1 MLAAAEEL
9 RRRLVHLAGTGYPL
23 LYILDRTFDVGIV
36 GWHELQII
44 VVGSALIALF
54 LEALRLGGLLQL
66 AIYDELTRE
75 YEEEYVAGY
84 ALYLVGMAV
93 AVLAYVPDVALPAL
107 LMLTIG
113 DPISGVLSSGRLA
126 KASWVLLAMFGI
138 CLLVAAPF
146 VPPVV
151 AVVGAVVATAA
162 DGVKP
167 VVFTY
172 VIDDNLTIPIGAGAA
187 MTVVLAVL

>member
-23 LYILDRTFDVGIV
+23 LYILDRTFEVGIV
-36 GWHELQII
+36 GWPELQVI
-44 VVGSALIALF
+44 VVGSALVALG
-54 LEALRLGGLLQL
+54 LEALRLGGVLEL

-75 YEEEYVAGY
+75 YEKEHVAGY

-93 AVLAYVPDVALPAL
+93 AVLGFAPDVALAAL

-113 DPISGVLSSGRLA
+113 DPISGVLSSGSLA

-146 VPPVV
+146 VSPGI
-151 AVVGAVVATAA
+151 AIVGAAVATAA

-187 MTVVLAVL
+187 MTAAMAVL